1 MLYFIGQIFHI
12 IEILLW
18 ILLAASGAYILLFA
32 LVSMLWKKQASPL
45 ASYMTKHEVGRKE
58 QYFKFLILYPAY
70 NEDRVIV
77 HSVHTFLG
85 QYYPYDSFHVCVISD
100 HMQPETNETLSQLP
114 ITLLQPVFE
123 KSSKAKAMQYAINY
137 FRDERLEEKGESN
150 ERSGAKIKDYDYVV
164 ILDADN
170 VVDSN
175 FLSNLNN
182 ICRKG
187 YKAIQCHRC
196 AKNSNNDIAVLDG
209 VSEEINNTIFRKAHN
224 RIGLSSALIGSGM
237 CFDYKWFAKNVFRL
251 STAGE
256 DRELEALLLKQ
267 KIYIHYEEN
276 IHVFDEKVSN
286 KDNFQKQR
294 LRWMTAQ
301 IQSLLN
307 LLPYIPK
314 AILTLNI
321 DFIDKTIQQALIPR
335 SMLII
340 ITFAMAL
347 IITLI
352 SRAWCIKWWL
362 LFLFIC
368 LSLYVSTPRQLRKHS
383 VFGKLLSLPML
394 VWRMIQN
401 ILKIDHKNT
410 DFIHTTH
417 GRVEGKN

>member
-1 MLYFIGQIFHI
+1 MIIWQIIHV
-12 IEILLW
+12 IEICLW
-18 ILLAASGAYILLFA
+18 LLLAASGAYILFFA
-32 LVSMLWKKQASPL
+32 LVSTLWKKPVSRLSEYLTDQIRNL
-45 ASYMTKHEVGRKE
+45 RTDRYYK
-58 QYFKFLILYPAY
+58 YLILYPAY

-77 HSVHTFLG
+77 HSVRTFIS
-85 QYYPYDSFHVCVISD
+85 QYYPYHSFHVAVISD
-100 HMQPETNETLSQLP
+100 HMQPETNEQLAQLP

-123 KSSKAKAMQYAINY
+123 KSSKAKAMQYAMSQI
-137 FRDERLEEKGESN
+137 KES
-150 ERSGAKIKDYDYVV
+150 YDYVV

-170 VVDSN
+170 VVNAD
-175 FLSNLNN
+175 FLDQLNEV
-182 ICRKG
+182 CAKG

-237 CFDYKWFAKNVFRL
+237 CFDFKWFKENVYKL
-251 STAGE
+251 TTAGE
-256 DRELEALLLKQ
+256 DRELEALLLRQ
-267 KIYIHYEEN
+267 GVYIHYEAD
-276 IHVFDEKVSN
+276 IPVFDEKVSN

-314 AILTLNI
+314 AILTGNI
-321 DFIDKTIQQALIPR
+321 DYIDKTIQQALIPR
-335 SMLII
+335 SMLIVLAFM
-340 ITFAMAL
+340 FAFL
-347 IITLI
+347 VTLL
-352 SRAWCIKWWL
+352 SWRWGIKWWL

-368 LSLYVSTPRQLRKHS
+368 LSLYVSTPKQLRSHS
-383 VFGKLLSLPML
+383 VFGKIVALPKL
-394 VWRMIQN
+394 VWKMVLN

-417 GRVEGKN
+417 DK

>member
-1 MLYFIGQIFHI
+1 MIIWTIIHI
-12 IEILLW
+12 VEILLW
-18 ILLAASGAYILLFA
+18 ILLAASGAYILFFA
-32 LVSMLWKKQASPL
+32 LVSMMGKKQDSRLTAYLSNLTSLREPR
-45 ASYMTKHEVGRKE
+45 YNN
-58 QYFKFLILYPAY
+58 FLILYPAY

-77 HSVHTFLG
+77 HSVHTFVG
-85 QYYPYDSFHVCVISD
+85 QYYPYQNFHVCVISD
-100 HMQPETNETLSQLP
+100 HMKPETNELLEGLP
-114 ITLLQPVFE
+114 VTVLQPVFE
-123 KSSKAKAMQYAINY
+123 KSSKAKAMQYAIQMV
-137 FRDERLEEKGESN
+137 ESGQCKP
-150 ERSGAKIKDYDYVV
+150 EGRKAYDYIV

-170 VVDSN
+170 VVEAD
-175 FLSNLNN
+175 FLEKLNT
-182 ICRKG
+182 ICNRG

-196 AKNSNNDIAVLDG
+196 AKNSDNNIAVLDG

-237 CFDYKWFAKNVFRL
+237 CFDYEWFHENVFKL

-267 KIYIHYEEN
+267 KIYIHYEPE
-276 IHVFDEKVSN
+276 IHVYDEKVSN

-314 AILTLNI
+314 AIVTLNI

-335 SMLII
+335 SMLIV
-340 ITFAMAL
+340 ITFVMACL
-347 IITLI
+347 ITLL
-352 SRAWCIKWWL
+352 SRVWCLKWWL

-368 LSLYVSTPRQLRKHS
+368 LSLYVSTPKQLRKHS
-383 VFGKLLSLPML
+383 VFGKLFSLPML
-394 VWRMIQN
+394 VWKMLAN

-410 DFIHTTH
+410 DFIHTEH
-417 GRVEGKN
+417 GK

>member
-1 MLYFIGQIFHI
+1 MIIVWQIIHV

-18 ILLAASGAYILLFA
+18 LLLAASGAYILFFA
-32 LVSMLWKKQASPL
+32 LVSLLWKKQSSPL
-45 ASYMTKHEVGRKE
+45 TAYLEEKANKANEWSE
-58 QYFKFLILYPAY
+58 QEYSNFLILYPAY

-77 HSVHTFLG
+77 NSVRSCLG
-85 QYYPYDSFHVCVISD
+85 QYYPYEDFHVCVISD
-100 HMQPETNETLSQLP
+100 HMQPETNAQLAELP
-114 ITLLQPVFE
+114 ITLMQPVFE
-123 KSSKAKAMQYAINY
+123 KSSKAKAMQYAITLAMN
-137 FRDERLEEKGESN
+137 DELQVKG
-150 ERSGAKIKDYDYVV
+150 RHYDYLV

-170 VVDSN
+170 VVESD
-175 FLSNLNN
+175 FLEKLNN
-182 ICRKG
+182 ICQKG
-187 YKAIQCHRC
+187 YQAIQCHRC

-209 VSEEINNTIFRKAHN
+209 VSEEINNTLFRKAHN

-237 CFDYKWFAKNVFRL
+237 CFNYKWFCENVFKL

-267 KIYIHYEEN
+267 KIYIHYEPT
-276 IHVFDEKVSN
+276 IHVYDEKVSN

-314 AILTLNI
+314 AIVTGNI
-321 DFIDKTIQQALIPR
+321 DFIDKTVQQALIPR
-335 SMLII
+335 SMLIVL
-340 ITFAMAL
+340 TFFLA
-347 IITLI
+347 IVITLL
-352 SRAWCIKWWL
+352 SREWCVKWWL

-368 LSLYVSTPRQLRKHS
+368 LSLYVSTPKQLRRYS
-383 VFGKLLSLPML
+383 MFGKIFSIPML
-394 VWRMIQN
+394 VWKMILN

-417 GRVEGKN
+417 NQDEKKE